1 MSYVKQ
7 ILNYMENNQ
16 GYITNRITKDLG
28 IPTIYLTRMTKS
40 DEIKKVLR
48 GIYVLPKIVEDEL
61 FIYYLKYS
69 NIIYTGN
76 TALVLNKMSN
86 RSLKIIEANVLYN
99 YNTHRITN
107 FKVNR
112 VNELKYTLGKEY
124 IETEYGNKVPTYNK
138 ERVLCNIF
146 INEDLDNEA
155 LNYAIRQ
162 AKIQKI
168 DYEKLYEYSIKLNV
182 YDKIRFLLEIRDE
195 YWKTLK

>member
-69 NIIYTGN
+69 SIIYTGN

-86 RSLKIIEANVLYN
+86 RSLKIIEANVMYN
-99 YNTHRITN
+99 YNPHRITD

-112 VNELKYTLGKEY
+112 VNEMNYNLGKEFV
-124 IETEYGNKVPTYNK
+124 ETEYGNKVPTYNK

-195 YWKTLK
+195 Y

>member
-86 RSLKIIEANVLYN
+86 RSLKIIEANVMYN
-99 YNTHRITN
+99 YNPHRITD

-112 VNELKYTLGKEY
+112 VNEMNYNLGKEFV
-124 IETEYGNKVPTYNK
+124 ETEYGNKVPTYNK

-195 YWKTLK
+195 Y

>member
-86 RSLKIIEANVLYN
+86 RSLKIIEANVMYN
-99 YNTHRITN
+99 YNPHRITD

-112 VNELKYTLGKEY
+112 VNEMNYNLGKEFV
-124 IETEYGNKVPTYNK
+124 ETEYGNKVPTYNK

-182 YDKIRFLLEIRDE
+182 YDKVRFLLEIRDE
-195 YWKTLK
+195 Y

>member
-40 DEIKKVLR
+40 GEIKKVLR

-86 RSLKIIEANVLYN
+86 RSLKIIEANVMYN
-99 YNTHRITN
+99 YNPHRITD

-112 VNELKYTLGKEY
+112 VNEMNYNLGKEFV
-124 IETEYGNKVPTYNK
+124 ETEYGNKVPTYNK

-155 LNYAIRQ
+155 LKYAIRQ

-195 YWKTLK
+195 Y

>member
-1 MSYVKQ
+1 MSYVKR

-40 DEIKKVLR
+40 GEIKKVLR

-86 RSLKIIEANVLYN
+86 RSLKIIEANVMYN
-99 YNTHRITN
+99 YNPHRITD

-112 VNELKYTLGKEY
+112 VNEMNYNLGKEFV
-124 IETEYGNKVPTYNK
+124 ETEYGNKVPTYNK

-155 LNYAIRQ
+155 LKYAIRQ

-195 YWKTLK
+195 Y

>member
-16 GYITNRITKDLG
+16 GYITNRITKNLG

-86 RSLKIIEANVLYN
+86 RSLKIIEANVMYN
-99 YNTHRITN
+99 YNPHRITD

-112 VNELKYTLGKEY
+112 VNEMNYNLGKEFV
-124 IETEYGNKVPTYNK
+124 ETEYGNKVPTYNK

-195 YWKTLK
+195 Y

>member
-86 RSLKIIEANVLYN
+86 RSLKIIEANVMYN
-99 YNTHRITN
+99 YNPHRITD

-112 VNELKYTLGKEY
+112 VNEMNYNLGKEFV
-124 IETEYGNKVPTYNK
+124 ETEYGNKVPTYNK

-195 YWKTLK
+195 YWKT